1 MYALVRA
8 RTSRTVIVA
17 FPSGRFL
24 RGLGEITAQDAARQ
38 VFTAAPTK
46 TPGHNQAVLD
56 AMVSSAQ
63 AGYLN
68 QQLPALC
75 AGGRPP
81 GMVAPALLN
90 TASGIAMKF
99 VPTAFAAGPIVGGI
113 VLAGAA
119 IAKVFGII
127 FGHHAAAI
135 KKEQSVLCAAIPA
148 TNDALTVIDQVLAS
162 GQSTPRQAM
171 DALDQVVSGF
181 SQATA
186 SIRKGNDPNGTGDC
200 NAACVW
206 LSELKA
212 VVARKKSQYQDL
224 IAQQAQSIP
233 GQIATAISGG
243 NLSGLLPW
251 AAAAA
256 GLYLILKE
264 G

>member
-8 RTSRTVIVA
+8 RPSRTVVVA
-17 FPSGRFL
+17 LPSGRFL
-24 RGLGEITAQDAARQ
+24 RGLGDITPQAAATQ
-38 VFTAAPTK
+38 VFSSKPTSK
-46 TPGHNQAVLD
+46 AGHNQAVLD
-56 AMVSSAQ
+56 AMASSAQ

-81 GMVAPALLN
+81 GMIAPAILN
-90 TASGIAMKF
+90 TASGVAMKF
-99 VPTAFAAGPIVGGI
+99 VGPAFAAGPVVGAI

-119 IAKVFGII
+119 LAKVFGII

-148 TNDALTVIDQVLAS
+148 TNDALSVIDQVLAS
-162 GQSTPRQAM
+162 GQSTPQQAM

-224 IAQQAQSIP
+224 VAQQAQSIP

-243 NLSGLLPW
+243 NLSSLLPW

-256 GLYLILKE
+256 GLFLILKE